1 MSLFDDNYEITME
14 AAKAKAAKEEDGDD
28 ENTDGAE
35 DGQGANN
42 ASNTDPETKDGEG
55 KPAEG
60 KEECTKEDG
69 DPEDPDTT
77 LTPEDESAIEY
88 AVDTDIN
95 AATVEEAT
103 GFDSII
109 ASDVE
114 NAHYAC
120 MEAVT
125 SLIAFDQADVACTE
139 AYKAAGSEY
148 EKQVVTEG
156 FKDSVKK
163 FGARFKAFLIKI
175 KNAIVRIFNK
185 AVNYIKILASRI
197 SAKFASRVKLD
208 KSKKVPAGIKVR
220 IADRLNA
227 DFKTAVTNV
236 FKSTFTQKDPMRDIR
251 EVISILK
258 DPKKTAYDAKV
269 VLGKIEPVNKKDI
282 LDQVMP
288 QGWHDVELASLEGN
302 ADKYLAD
309 LKTISKNVE
318 VIKEFRKE
326 MEESL
331 KNAEASAKGATDIDT
346 TKLNV
351 LTACINKSMACFN
364 AKMSAAVS
372 MQSMW
377 INQRVRIIRALAKH
391 QGGTAPKETDPYDK
405 YEGMHESANLFEDFL
420 SML

>member
-14 AAKAKAAKEEDGDD
+14 AAKAKAKAVKEEDDDDVEGGSDDADGAKNADGGDTGNTDDKGDD
-28 ENTDGAE
+28 GK
-35 DGQGANN
+35 
-42 ASNTDPETKDGEG
+42 DPEAKTEG
-55 KPAEG
+55 KDCE
-60 KEECTKEDG
+60 
-69 DPEDPDTT
+69 DPEEK
-77 LTPEDESAIEY
+77 LTPEEESAIEY
-88 AVDTDIN
+88 AVDSDIN
-95 AATVEEAT
+95 AATVEEAN

-114 NAHYAC
+114 EAHYAC
-120 MEAVT
+120 IEAVS
-125 SLIAFDQADVACTE
+125 SLIAFDQSDVACTE

-220 IADRLNA
+220 IADRLTA

-258 DPKKTAYDAKV
+258 DSKKTAYDAKV
-269 VLGKIEPVNKKDI
+269 VLGKIEPVSKKDI

-288 QGWHDVELASLEGN
+288 QGWHEVELASLEGN
-302 ADKYLAD
+302 ADKYMAD
-309 LKTISKNVE
+309 LKTISKNVD

-405 YEGMHESANLFEDFL
+405 YEGMHESANLFDEFL

>member
-14 AAKAKAAKEEDGDD
+14 AAKAKAKAVKEEDDDDVKSGSDDADGAKGADGGDAG
-28 ENTDGAE
+28 NTDDKDAKDAE
-35 DGQGANN
+35 PK
-42 ASNTDPETKDGEG
+42 TEG
-55 KPAEG
+55 KD
-60 KEECTKEDG
+60 CDEDSD
-69 DPEDPDTT
+69 DPK
-77 LTPEDESAIEY
+77 LTPEEESAIEY
-88 AVDTDIN
+88 AVDSDIN
-95 AATVEEAT
+95 AATVEEAN
-103 GFDSII
+103 GFDSIV

-114 NAHYAC
+114 EAHYAC
-120 MEAVT
+120 IEAVS
-125 SLIAFDQADVACTE
+125 SLIAFDQSDVACTE

-258 DPKKTAYDAKV
+258 DSKKTAYDAKV
-269 VLGKIEPVNKKDI
+269 VLGKIEPVSKKDI

-288 QGWHDVELASLEGN
+288 QGWHEVELASLEGN
-302 ADKYLAD
+302 ADKYMAD

-405 YEGMHESANLFEDFL
+405 YEGMHESANLFDEFL